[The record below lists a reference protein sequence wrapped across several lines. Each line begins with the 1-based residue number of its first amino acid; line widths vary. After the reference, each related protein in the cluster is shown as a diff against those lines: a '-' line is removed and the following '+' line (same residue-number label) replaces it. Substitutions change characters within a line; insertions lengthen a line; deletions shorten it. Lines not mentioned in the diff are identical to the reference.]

1 MNEEQEH
8 KEQERP
14 RPRVVDKRVSARA
27 GDADAGGDPGAS
39 AGAAADPGASA
50 APGGDAPSLSSD
62 SPRSAD
68 AELRNSPGGTSPP
81 SAARSETAAPAS
93 SSEADLTEAAGAGS
107 PTGGPAPA
115 AAAGGQE
122 VWTPQQ
128 EEEMRQ
134 MAQQIAETPS
144 LEWVVNTAVT
154 LANVAGTKLDLGA
167 TADAQL
173 AIDALAAL
181 VNGLGP
187 RLQQVETPLRQTL
200 AQLQMA
206 YAERVGPPP
215 PAP

>member
-1 MNEEQEH
+1 
-8 KEQERP
+8 
-14 RPRVVDKRVSARA
+14 
-27 GDADAGGDPGAS
+27 
-39 AGAAADPGASA
+39 
-50 APGGDAPSLSSD
+50 
-62 SPRSAD
+62 
-68 AELRNSPGGTSPP
+68 
-81 SAARSETAAPAS
+81 
-93 SSEADLTEAAGAGS
+93 
-107 PTGGPAPA
+107 
-115 AAAGGQE
+115 
-122 VWTPQQ
+122 
-128 EEEMRQ
+128 

-206 YAERVGPPP
+206 YAERATPPP
-215 PAP
+215 PTAT

>member
-1 MNEEQEH
+1 
-8 KEQERP
+8 
-14 RPRVVDKRVSARA
+14 
-27 GDADAGGDPGAS
+27 
-39 AGAAADPGASA
+39 
-50 APGGDAPSLSSD
+50 
-62 SPRSAD
+62 
-68 AELRNSPGGTSPP
+68 
-81 SAARSETAAPAS
+81 
-93 SSEADLTEAAGAGS
+93 
-107 PTGGPAPA
+107 
-115 AAAGGQE
+115 
-122 VWTPQQ
+122 
-128 EEEMRQ
+128 

-206 YAERVGPPP
+206 YAERAVPPP
-215 PAP
+215 PAS